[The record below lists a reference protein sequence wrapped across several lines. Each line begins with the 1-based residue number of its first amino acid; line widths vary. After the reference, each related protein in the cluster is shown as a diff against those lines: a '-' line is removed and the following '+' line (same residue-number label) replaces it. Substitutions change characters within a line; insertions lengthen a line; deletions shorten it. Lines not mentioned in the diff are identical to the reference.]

1 MEFLLTLYEAAQVY
15 AFFCLVTS
23 LTIGVI
29 NGQLLWSIRP
39 FSWAGNFSYMLTTIT
54 VSFLFA
60 PVFFF
65 ILLFFGEV
73 YRSAI
78 FSSLMQYVDTED
90 E

>member
-1 MEFLLTLYEAAQVY
+1 MEFLPTLYEAAQLY

-29 NGQLLWSIRP
+29 NGQLLWLTRP
-39 FSWAGNFSYMLTTIT
+39 FGWAGNFSYMLTTIM

-60 PVFFF
+60 PMFFF

-78 FSSLMQYVDTED
+78 FSSLMQYVDTDD